1 MKCHEF
7 ARKDIT
13 ILDSMILINDLD
25 LPKTQFFEQKAEF
38 LSFIAFINF
47 K

>member
-13 ILDSMILINDLD
+13 ILDSMILID
-25 LPKTQFFEQKAEF
+25 LPKTLFFDQKKLKA
-38 LSFIAFINF
+38 L
-47 K
+47 